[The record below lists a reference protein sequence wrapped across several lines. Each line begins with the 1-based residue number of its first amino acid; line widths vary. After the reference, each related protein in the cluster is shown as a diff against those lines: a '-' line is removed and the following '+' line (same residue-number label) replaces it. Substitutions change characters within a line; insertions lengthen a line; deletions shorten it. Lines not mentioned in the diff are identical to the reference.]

1 MLVIINIKGA
11 QVKYDTIGRHYFLF
25 DGKRWERVG
34 LKALAKTVGLSTIEV
49 ASSVKYERNKMESK
63 GKDAVDYKLT
73 WDLVAYVSYLLRRF
87 GDTRHYKKDLIYY
100 KSKLWWLGRR
110 LGFPD
115 EQITCNLDYAESYYK
130 VQTE

>member
-1 MLVIINIKGA
+1 MLVIITIKNA

-25 DGKRWERVG
+25 NGQRWERVG
-34 LKALAKTVGLSTIEV
+34 LKAIANTVGLSTIEV
-49 ASSVKYERNKMESK
+49 ASFVKYEQTKIESK
-63 GKDAVDYKLT
+63 GKDTVAYKLT

-87 GDTRHYKKDLIYY
+87 GDTRHYKEKLIYY

-115 EQITCNLDYAESYYK
+115 EHITRNLDYAASYYK